1 MRKWLPLTAVCLG
14 TFVLLLDVTI
24 VNVALPAVA
33 TSLSASFSDLQWV
46 VDGYALALA
55 ALLLLAGAVAD
66 RAGRRATFVAGLV
79 LFAAASVACGASPSA
94 AFLVVSRVVQGVG
107 GAAVFAATTAL
118 LSTSYSGRDRG
129 TAFGVWGAVS
139 GAAAAAGPLVGGVL
153 VEALS
158 WRWVFFVN
166 LPVAAVAVVLAL
178 RSLPETRHPAGRL
191 DVGGAVS
198 FTLAAAS
205 LVLGLIRGGEHGWT
219 STGAVAA
226 FGVSALAVVVFAL
239 VERRVSAPLLDL
251 RLLRAPSFS
260 GLLVVAVLMQAAAF
274 GTLAYASLWLQS
286 LLGLDAVRA
295 GLVVLPLSV
304 VAFVVS
310 AAVGRLLHDR
320 APWVP
325 IAAGM
330 ALIGAGDLLVVAALH
345 ARTPADW
352 VALVPGMVVVGLGVG
367 LGTPVLV
374 SAALAG
380 VPHHRAG
387 MASGAVNTAR
397 QLGMALGIAVLGSVL
412 SARVL
417 SVVAAAPGV
426 PEPERFAAGLTSGGA
441 QQLLAAVPAGARSAA
456 VELAHTAFAAGLDR
470 VFLVAGLAGLAG
482 ALVGLVALRP
492 ARAGGAASGGAAGG
506 GARQERQ
513 PAAPR

>member
-24 VNVALPAVA
+24 VNVALPSMA
-33 TSLSASFSDLQWV
+33 TSLSASFADLQWV

-55 ALLLLAGAVAD
+55 ALLMLAGAIAD
-66 RAGRRATFVAGLV
+66 RAGRRATFVVGLV
-79 LFAAASVACGASPSA
+79 VFAAASLACGAAPSSSV
-94 AFLVVSRVVQGVG
+94 LVASRVVQGVG
-107 GAAVFAATTAL
+107 GAAMFAATTAL

-139 GAAAAAGPLVGGVL
+139 GAAAAAGPLAGGVL
-153 VEALS
+153 VDALS

-178 RSLPETRHPAGRL
+178 RTLPETRHPAGRL
-191 DVGGAVS
+191 DVGGAVA

-205 LVLGLIRGGEHGWT
+205 LVFGLIRGGEHGWT
-219 STGAVAA
+219 SAGAVASV
-226 FGVSALAVVVFAL
+226 GVSALAVVVFCV
-239 VERRVSAPLLDL
+239 VERRASAPLLDL
-251 RLLRAPSFS
+251 RLLRSPSFS
-260 GLLVVAVLMQAAAF
+260 GLLVVAVLMQASAF

-320 APWVP
+320 SPWLPVTV
-325 IAAGM
+325 GM
-330 ALIGAGDLLVVAALH
+330 ALIGAGDLLVVLALH
-345 ARTPADW
+345 VWSPVGW
-352 VALVPGMVVVGLGVG
+352 MALVPGMVVGGLGVG

-374 SAALAG
+374 SAALAT

-412 SARVL
+412 SAAVRS
-417 SVVAAAPGV
+417 SVSGAAGV
-426 PEPERFAAGLTSGGA
+426 PQPERFAAGLTSGGA
-441 QQLLAAVPAGARSAA
+441 QQLLAAVPSGARA
-456 VELAHTAFAAGLDR
+456 VAESLAQEAFAAGLDR
-470 VFLVAGLAGLAG
+470 VFLVAGVAGLVG
-482 ALVGLVALRP
+482 ALVSLVALRP
-492 ARAGGAASGGAAGG
+492 RLTDDAVISREAVTSH
-506 GARQERQ
+506 
-513 PAAPR
+513 